1 MLATSLKTSYYK
13 SLNAGYAGHPK
24 AHAWPMEEI
33 LHHLDCG
40 LGLRHPSL
48 KPLRPGVYSALRNL
62 RPEFLKFT
70 VLYND
75 PRWCMVSAIIGMIRP
90 STRSPTM
97 MRDGTALRPTTLQ
110 ACAPLLEQFR
120 AMNNWTC
127 WFLVGNKG
135 ISIFL
140 ILSLYTMFLYF
151 IIPY

>member
-1 MLATSLKTSYYK
+1 
-13 SLNAGYAGHPK
+13 
-24 AHAWPMEEI
+24 MEEI

-40 LGLRHPSL
+40 LGLRDPSL
-48 KPLRPGVYSALRNL
+48 KTLRPGVYSAVRNL
-62 RPEFLKFT
+62 RPEFLEFRIF
-70 VLYND
+70 ND
-75 PRWCMVSAIIGMIRP
+75 PKWCMVSAIISLIRP

-110 ACAPLLEQFR
+110 AYAPLLEQFR

-135 ISIFL
+135 ISIFI

-151 IIPY
+151 FISY